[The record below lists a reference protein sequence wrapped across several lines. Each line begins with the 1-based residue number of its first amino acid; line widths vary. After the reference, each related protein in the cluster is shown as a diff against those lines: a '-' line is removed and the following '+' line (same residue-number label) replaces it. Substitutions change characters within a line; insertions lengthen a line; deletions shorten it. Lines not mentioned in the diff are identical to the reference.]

1 MRILSAVPVV
11 VLMTIAAN
19 AETTCYG
26 RTYDAA
32 HLQKHKLQEVTKI
45 RLKLE
50 GDGAAFSGDIEA
62 GFRELPT
69 FLASKVTC
77 AAQQKVTSCRVE
89 QNGGTFDFI
98 STAKGIRLTNTSQ
111 IRFGSV
117 EDGVIIGREVEHRV
131 FALVKTKC
139 SN

>member
-1 MRILSAVPVV
+1 MLSAMTIVI
-11 VLMTIAAN
+11 LMTSAAS
-19 AETTCYG
+19 AETACYE

-32 HLQKHKLQEVTKI
+32 HMQKHKLQEVTKI

-50 GDGAAFSGDIEA
+50 NVGEEFIGDIQA

-69 FLASKVTC
+69 FLSSKVNC
-77 AAQQKVTSCRVE
+77 AVKQKTTSCRVE
-89 QNGGTFDFI
+89 QDGGSFDFVP
-98 STAKGIRLTNTSQ
+98 TAKGIRLTNTSQ
-111 IRFGSV
+111 IRFGGV
-117 EDGVIIGREVEHRV
+117 EDGVVIGREVEHRV